1 MDDPA
6 TAGRDKDGTDVIK
19 AVIDVAAAFCGV
31 ASGVKLNAE
40 SPCSIATL
48 PRAKAALALAK
59 EPPPTMILLSLT
71 ANTALAEEGA
81 INVSSF
87 VSTTLSVPTG

>member
-19 AVIDVAAAFCGV
+19 AVIVVAVTFCGV
-31 ASGVKLNAE
+31 AFGVTLSVD

-59 EPPPTMILLSLT
+59 EPPPTQ
-71 ANTALAEEGA
+71 
-81 INVSSF
+81 
-87 VSTTLSVPTG
+87 

>member
-31 ASGVKLNAE
+31 PSGIKLNVD

-48 PRAKAALALAK
+48 PRAKAALAIAK
-59 EPPPTMILLSLT
+59 EPPPT
-71 ANTALAEEGA
+71 ND
-81 INVSSF
+81 
-87 VSTTLSVPTG
+87 STIADG